1 LALVSPYST
10 TVSAGSIL
18 SGLCTLPAAPLD
30 VHVARL
36 LMQQASAVE
45 TICSNKSVEVLKLEL
60 SDVCQPVVVKVWAK
74 KRTAL
79 SATQV
84 GAP

>member
-1 LALVSPYST
+1 
-10 TVSAGSIL
+10 
-18 SGLCTLPAAPLD
+18 
-30 VHVARL
+30 
-36 LMQQASAVE
+36 MQQASAVE